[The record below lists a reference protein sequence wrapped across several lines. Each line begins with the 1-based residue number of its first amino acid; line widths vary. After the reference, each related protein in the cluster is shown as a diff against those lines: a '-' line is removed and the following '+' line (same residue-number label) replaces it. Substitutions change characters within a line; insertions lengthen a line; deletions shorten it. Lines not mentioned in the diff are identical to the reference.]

1 MEKKKREREKEREKQ
16 NWVITTDNKSKDVFM
31 ELPHLFEMEK
41 SLSLK
46 SHFFFLIPFIFSL
59 LKKQLSLTEIIH
71 STLVKCTH
79 YK

>member
-1 MEKKKREREKEREKQ
+1 MEKKKREREKQ

-46 SHFFFLIPFIFSL
+46 SHFFFLIPFVFFPF
-59 LKKQLSLTEIIH
+59 KKQLSLMEIIH